1 MVNSFHG
8 YKALYD
14 LFSAEASLIPSHP
27 TLPSCFAHLHLIL
40 QTSRALPQF
49 RIFAHTILLC
59 WKLFPPPSSRL
70 AWPRPFCRS
79 LNTVLSPTD
88 LVVSLPIIPSLLI
101 LVSHGALMSV
111 RNYNFSL
118 VCLLYC
124 FSPYLSR
131 NPMGEE
137 PRSCCSLFH
146 PQSQGECL
154 AHSRYSKKYQ
164 LSLWVN
170 YRKRQTYR
178 HNLVAGTNDN
188 LT

>member
-1 MVNSFHG
+1 MASNCTSDKMVNSFQWLQG
-8 YKALYD
+8 PVWCILCRS
-14 LFSAEASLIPSHP
+14 LFNSISSHAAFLFC
-27 TLPSCFAHLHLIL
+27 TRHARLHLIL
-40 QTSRALPQF
+40 QISQALPQF

-70 AWPRPFCRS
+70 AWPHPFCLS

-101 LVSHGALMSV
+101 LFSHGALMSV
-111 RNYNFSL
+111 RNYNFLL

-146 PQSQGECL
+146 PQSQGGCL
-154 AHSRYSKKYQ
+154 AHSRYSKNI
-164 LSLWVN
+164 S
-170 YRKRQTYR
+170 
-178 HNLVAGTNDN
+178 
-188 LT
+188 